1 MTGHCRPYTRAIL
14 SHTTVLPVDRTV
26 AAPAADTAAGRV
38 QVIADDLAAA
48 LPWARALAAEGLAT
62 QAHTWN
68 VAVAQESPPDAWV
81 LHVSRNL
88 PAQLSRLRSLAERM
102 PRRPLLVACHDLRD
116 LDHVL
121 ALEMGADDAID
132 AGLGA
137 PVVAARLRALWRR
150 MMPAE
155 SASAP
160 PDSLHFGALA
170 LHRHERRVL
179 LRGQPVALTDG
190 EFELLWRLAVQAGQ
204 IVARRQLVRELRGL
218 DDERGDRAIDSRI
231 YRIRRKLGDDQPS
244 AQRIRTVRNRGY
256 FFATSPW

>member
-1 MTGHCRPYTRAIL
+1 
-14 SHTTVLPVDRTV
+14 
-26 AAPAADTAAGRV
+26 
-38 QVIADDLAAA
+38 
-48 LPWARALAAEGLAT
+48 
-62 QAHTWN
+62 
-68 VAVAQESPPDAWV
+68 
-81 LHVSRNL
+81 
-88 PAQLSRLRSLAERM
+88 M

-204 IVARRQLVRELRGL
+204 IVARRQRVRELRGL

-231 YRIRRKLGDDQPS
+231 YRIRRKLGDD
-244 AQRIRTVRNRGY
+244 AAGGERIRTVRNRGY